1 MARRVITIEEKISRK
16 EEEVFKL
23 KKRYEEALEEL
34 NTLVKQKKE
43 AKDQGSCTGIPGK
56 WKDRRRSNCLD
67 EKHKIE
73 KQPLG
78 KQTQRL

>member
-1 MARRVITIEEKISRK
+1 MARRAITIEEKISRK

-43 AKDQGSCTGIPGK
+43 AETKAVAQAFQESGK
-56 WKDRRRSNCLD
+56 TAEEVIAWMKVSAR
-67 EKHKIE
+67 
-73 KQPLG
+73 
-78 KQTQRL
+78 